1 MRFVPEIRVW
11 IVLTVFSFYI
21 LTACGTS
28 GEEIV
33 DDIVTEEKI
42 PIEERLK
49 ACIQPEAL
57 EELGLDP
64 KLSVWLTSLYDSLDF
79 KPIWINEHELNEK
92 GLKLDSSLNHSIWF
106 GVPRSRIR
114 FNDKKED
121 RIVVKEVFCTVRSA
135 LMLHDLNYGMIV
147 DSTKKF
153 GEQRLIDRVKFDSL
167 MTLPDSISVD
177 QFFLR
182 QGPSDTNYRFLAD
195 HLYQYVQKYPLN
207 EKTFEVKPIKEDSV
221 GAIPK
226 SRQALF
232 FKGYLLDS
240 LSDEQEFMQA
250 LKAFQKDNGL
260 KPDGKIGKYTSRAL
274 NESTLNKV
282 YRAALALDKY
292 RTQIKYP
299 SKYIFVNLPEYILRY
314 YVRDSLKSMH
324 RIVIGTEVNQ
334 TPQLKSKVYQIM
346 VYPFW
351 NVPYSISSKEIL
363 PAVRYNT
370 GYLKKNNY
378 KIYRKEVEV
387 DPYKVNWKKIRK
399 DAFPYKVVQQPG
411 PKNSL
416 GIIKFEFHNKY
427 SVYIHDT
434 PSKGFFNSDV
444 RSFSHGCMR
453 CENPV
458 ELGRILLANDSLRR
472 KANPMIADSLDTFL
486 GRAQNLPIR
495 LIDPIPV
502 FVEYRSVCADRD
514 KLVFYVDIYG
524 RDEEYLKAFR

>member
-207 EKTFEVKPIKEDSV
+207 EKTFEVKPINQVSV
-221 GAIPK
+221 LP
-226 SRQALF
+226 
-232 FKGYLLDS
+232 
-240 LSDEQEFMQA
+240 
-250 LKAFQKDNGL
+250 
-260 KPDGKIGKYTSRAL
+260 
-274 NESTLNKV
+274 
-282 YRAALALDKY
+282 
-292 RTQIKYP
+292 
-299 SKYIFVNLPEYILRY
+299 FVVP
-314 YVRDSLKSMH
+314 VF
-324 RIVIGTEVNQ
+324 
-334 TPQLKSKVYQIM
+334 PAKSK
-346 VYPFW
+346 
-351 NVPYSISSKEIL
+351 L
-363 PAVRYNT
+363 
-370 GYLKKNNY
+370 
-378 KIYRKEVEV
+378 
-387 DPYKVNWKKIRK
+387 
-399 DAFPYKVVQQPG
+399 
-411 PKNSL
+411 
-416 GIIKFEFHNKY
+416 
-427 SVYIHDT
+427 
-434 PSKGFFNSDV
+434 
-444 RSFSHGCMR
+444 RSFKFL
-453 CENPV
+453 PV
-458 ELGRILLANDSLRR
+458 
-472 KANPMIADSLDTFL
+472 PF
-486 GRAQNLPIR
+486 
-495 LIDPIPV
+495 
-502 FVEYRSVCADRD
+502 
-514 KLVFYVDIYG
+514 
-524 RDEEYLKAFR
+524 